1 MEPSQARGAPEA
13 TLSRA
18 LMGDRL
24 LQAGVIVWI
33 ATLLPSCVPIFST
46 ETTISWVDGYSVTP
60 VAGRIRPSDNVRG
73 VGVLE
78 SGRREY

>member
-1 MEPSQARGAPEA
+1 
-13 TLSRA
+13 
-18 LMGDRL
+18 MGDRL

-33 ATLLPSCVPIFST
+33 ATLLPFCVPIFST

-60 VAGRIRPSDNVRG
+60 VAGRIRPSDNMRG

>member
-1 MEPSQARGAPEA
+1 
-13 TLSRA
+13 
-18 LMGDRL
+18 MGDRL

-33 ATLLPSCVPIFST
+33 ATLLPFCVPIFST

-78 SGRREY
+78 CGRREY

>member
-1 MEPSQARGAPEA
+1 
-13 TLSRA
+13 
-18 LMGDRL
+18 MGDRL

-33 ATLLPSCVPIFST
+33 VTLLPSFVPIFST

-60 VAGRIRPSDNVRG
+60 VAGRIRPSDNVHG